1 MNKKTERFLLIAYV
15 LSLMF
20 MLVGATYA
28 YFSVIRVSNVSPVIE
43 VDTAQLDSILFDA
56 GFPISIYADNE
67 NFQKGMGSITSD
79 TFARAYLKTNGENV
93 TYKYNLF
100 LDLLENNFVYS
111 TEDKKA
117 EIILKVIDPFGNELK
132 SLDGLEY
139 VTSNG
144 VSGFDITDKKGK
156 FYIARDY
163 SITTSNEIMHKWS
176 FYVTFVNLET
186 NQEVNHSKKLNGY
199 VKIEKGE

>member
-1 MNKKTERFLLIAYV
+1 MNKKTERFLLVAYM
-15 LSLMF
+15 LSLIF

-93 TYKYNLF
+93 TYKYDLF

-111 TEDKKA
+111 TEDKQA
-117 EIILKVIDPFGNELK
+117 EIVLRVIDPNGNEIK
-132 SLDGLEY
+132 NLDGLDY

-144 VSGFDITDKKGK
+144 ISGFDITEKKGK

-163 SITTSNEIMHKWS
+163 SITTSDEVMHKWS

-186 NQEVNHSKKLNGY
+186 NQEVNHSKMLNGY

>member
-1 MNKKTERFLLIAYV
+1 MNKKTERFLLVAYV
-15 LSLMF
+15 LSLIV
-20 MLVGATYA
+20 MLIGATYA

-56 GFPISIYADNE
+56 GFPITVYADYG
-67 NFQKGMGSITSD
+67 NFKKGMGNITSE

-93 TYKYNLF
+93 TYKYSLF

-163 SITTSNEIMHKWS
+163 NITTSNEIMHKWS

-186 NQEVNHSKKLNGY
+186 NQEVNQSKKLNGY